1 MNECKSN
8 TIQTPQNKLKQT
20 TNVTPR
26 NYKVVHKLQTPV
38 VYKNSNAK
46 SREATTVPYD

>member
-8 TIQTPQNKLKQT
+8 TMQTPQNTLKRT

-26 NYKVVHKLQTPV
+26 NYKVVHKLQTLL

-46 SREATTVPYD
+46 SREATMVPYD